1 MDLAEFF
8 EQGGAL
14 MWAILAASIVGV
26 AVFLERLW
34 SLQRSK
40 ILPKSFVDRI
50 RAMVSKGKTSEAL
63 LLCEENGSS
72 IALLMASALRADGQ
86 GKNRAEIKESVEE
99 VGNREVA
106 LLDRNVE
113 IVGTVA
119 SISPLLGLLGTVIG
133 MIQVFQ
139 NFVESYKSGV
149 VGPDT
154 FAQGIWQALITTA
167 FGLTVAIPML
177 VAYKFL
183 QGRNDRLIV
192 AMEEDAMAIVDLLE
206 DARRRPRADDRDGLR
221 ERERDAE
228 RDREREADRDR
239 ERDRERERERDRE
252 RERERERERDREAAA
267 REPVETKA

>member
-1 MDLAEFF
+1 MDLAQFF

-14 MWAILAASIVGV
+14 MWAILAASVVGV

-34 SLQRSK
+34 SLQRGRV
-40 ILPKSFVDRI
+40 LPRSFVDRI

-72 IALLMASALRADGQ
+72 IALLMAGALRADEQ
-86 GKNRAEIKESVEE
+86 SKNRAEIKEAVEE

-106 LLDRNVE
+106 HMDRNVE

-139 NFVESYKSGV
+139 NFVESYKQGV

-183 QGRNDRLIV
+183 LGRNDRLVV

-206 DARRRPRADDRDGLR
+206 DARRRPRAVERDDSREIAHRSRRSRARDRDDESGD
-221 ERERDAE
+221 EHGAPAGD
-228 RDREREADRDR
+228 
-239 ERDRERERERDRE
+239 
-252 RERERERERDREAAA
+252 
-267 REPVETKA
+267 PVGTESRA

>member
-34 SLQRSK
+34 SLQRSRV
-40 ILPKSFVDRI
+40 LPRAFVDRI
-50 RAMVSKGKTSEAL
+50 RALVTKDKLSEAQI
-63 LLCEENGSS
+63 LCEENGSS
-72 IALLMASALRADGQ
+72 IAMLMVAALRAYQ
-86 GKNRAEIKESVEE
+86 QSKERAGIKESVEE

-106 LLDRNVE
+106 HLDRNVE

-119 SISPLLGLLGTVIG
+119 SITPLMGLLGTVIG
-133 MIQVFQ
+133 MISVFQ

-177 VAYKFL
+177 VAYKYL
-183 QGRNDRLIV
+183 LGRNDRLIV
-192 AMEEDAMAIVDLLE
+192 AMEEDAMSIVDLLE
-206 DARRRPRADDRDGLR
+206 DARRRPAVAPESSARRRRRA
-221 ERERDAE
+221 ERERLEARKDELDAE
-228 RDREREADRDR
+228 D
-239 ERDRERERERDRE
+239 
-252 RERERERERDREAAA
+252 AAA
-267 REPVETKA
+267 DDDDERLEDDP